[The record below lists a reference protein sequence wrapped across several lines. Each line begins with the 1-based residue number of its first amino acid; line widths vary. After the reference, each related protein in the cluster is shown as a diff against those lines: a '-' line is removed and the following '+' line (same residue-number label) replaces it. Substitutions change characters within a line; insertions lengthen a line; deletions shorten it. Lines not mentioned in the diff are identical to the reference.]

1 MLTQKY
7 VVFQDCLVILG
18 RMQVN
23 QIAYSF
29 TTSFFMQWLKPR
41 VTQLLLITSVKWN
54 VYMKIST
61 LFLCWNTQK
70 EHQLDPIPVRSDA
83 IPVRSDAMLVRFS
96 RVVAEFSALP
106 TVIYMLKVNNRN
118 ITRRCKIC
126 SKLIIKTSEGRP
138 WPHSGVFIVNFGPVS
153 PAVLALILLAL
164 NI

>member
-83 IPVRSDAMLVRFS
+83 MLVRFS

-118 ITRRCKIC
+118 VTRRCKIC

-153 PAVLALILLAL
+153 SAVLALILLAL